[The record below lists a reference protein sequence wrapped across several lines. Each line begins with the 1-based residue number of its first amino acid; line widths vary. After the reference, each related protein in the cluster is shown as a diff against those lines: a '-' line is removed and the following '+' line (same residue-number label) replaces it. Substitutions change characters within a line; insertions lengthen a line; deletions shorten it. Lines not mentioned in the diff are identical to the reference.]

1 MMMMMIMMIMI
12 DQLLYTCIHYIS
24 YGSIIA
30 LLVLYIFIPNHL
42 YFFQVDIVLNTVASI
57 NPFIYSP
64 NYPFTY
70 LQYIYIYYIGSG
82 KTYTMSSIYEATCDD
97 IFNYLNS
104 TVDRFNTKLPTVT
117 MSFFEIAG
125 DNCHD
130 LLNQF
135 HPTQLLSCS
144 DGNVHAYPLTEP
156 KVTVIAI

>member
-1 MMMMMIMMIMI
+1 MMIMI

>member
-1 MMMMMIMMIMI
+1 M
-12 DQLLYTCIHYIS
+12 Y
-24 YGSIIA
+24 
-30 LLVLYIFIPNHL
+30 V
-42 YFFQVDIVLNTVASI
+42 
-57 NPFIYSP
+57 
-64 NYPFTY
+64 
-70 LQYIYIYYIGSG
+70 YIYIYYIGSG

-97 IFNYLNS
+97 IFNYLTS

-156 KVTVIAI
+156 KVRSNLCYYNLYHHHALFVTSHQYHSHSQHYAYQHR